1 MPGNGKNRVCY
12 FYDADIGNYCEWHA
26 VEITR
31 TLSAT
36 SSVCASAA
44 NAARA
49 SLTEFYT
56 TLCGQTMVKD
66 TP

>member
-12 FYDADIGNYCEWHA
+12 FYDADIGNYCERHP

-31 TLSAT
+31 TLCHLF
-36 SSVCASAA
+36 CASVA
-44 NAARA
+44 NAACA